1 MGAVAQVLPLL
12 ALMGVGVAAS
22 VVQMLLGEW
31 LGKQQSEEA
40 MRQMIELYV
49 RLMPLF
55 MIMQLMQLMPAM
67 LMVRWY

>member
-1 MGAVAQVLPLL
+1 VAQVLPLL

-22 VVQMLLGEW
+22 AVQVLLGEW

-40 MRQMIELYV
+40 MKQMIELYV

-55 MIMQLMQLMPAM
+55 MIMQLMQLMPM